1 LRRFEWSSLLETLR
15 AWVRA
20 EAGAGRLLPWVPIAF
35 GAGIA
40 FYFGADH
47 EPVAWVTA
55 VTAIAFCAAAFLLRR
70 QKIFP
75 IAVLIAAMAAGF
87 AVATWKTVR
96 VAHGV
101 LARPMYS
108 VQLSGFVETRDIRE
122 RTDRFVLRVAQ
133 MESPRG
139 QIKLERVRLSVRKGT
154 APAVGSFVEL
164 KARLQPPLAPLQPAA
179 TISAAACSPAS
190 APPVLSPAPSRPWS
204 RRSLAVCHCA
214 MPPSCR
220 VCGMQSTREY
230 ATSWMATSAP
240 SPPRS

>member
-1 LRRFEWSSLLETLR
+1 MAERGRAPGRTQGYAGTWPPREAARAGGFVLSGFGEWSSLLETLR

-55 VTAIAFCAAAFLLRR
+55 VAAIAFCASAFLLRR

-133 MESPRG
+133 PPYSIARG
-139 QIKLERVRLSVRKGT
+139 HGLHD
-154 APAVGSFVEL
+154 
-164 KARLQPPLAPLQPAA
+164 AR
-179 TISAAACSPAS
+179 
-190 APPVLSPAPSRPWS
+190 R
-204 RRSLAVCHCA
+204 
-214 MPPSCR
+214 
-220 VCGMQSTREY
+220 
-230 ATSWMATSAP
+230 
-240 SPPRS
+240 